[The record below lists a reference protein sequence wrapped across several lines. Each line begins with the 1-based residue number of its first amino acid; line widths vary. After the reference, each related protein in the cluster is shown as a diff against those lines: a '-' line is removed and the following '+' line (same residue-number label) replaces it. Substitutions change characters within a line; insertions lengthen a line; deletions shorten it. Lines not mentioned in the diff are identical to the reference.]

1 MVEVTSHIGCPES
14 CFLMFWLCA
23 RASFITELCSS
34 NLCLRPPEIPALS
47 VQEIR
52 RWNKNGFLSWWGN
65 DKRSWC
71 PLERRCYHLKCGQH
85 QKAGGCWFRQLRS
98 NWAVPKDQTN
108 WADKYQNM
116 SQPHAAAPLSHTL
129 LCCIVQSVLIIF
141 PHLLFFG
148 SPPFYRDVNLATG
161 WNNVTK
167 RQVEMIY
174 PQAMVA
180 SIESQLQHLS
190 DDDDSSSL
198 SAREER
204 RLTRP
209 QATAP
214 C

>member
-1 MVEVTSHIGCPES
+1 MVEVILHIGSPES
-14 CFLMFWLCA
+14 WFLMFWLCA

-34 NLCLRPPEIPALS
+34 NLCLRPPETPALS

-65 DKRSWC
+65 DKRGRC

-85 QKAGGCWFRQLRS
+85 QKADGCWIRQGQIELFQKIKLIELIITKICP
-98 NWAVPKDQTN
+98 NHMLLP
-108 WADKYQNM
+108 
-116 SQPHAAAPLSHTL
+116 PCLTL
-129 LCCIVQSVLIIF
+129 LCCIVQSVLFIF

-167 RQVEMIY
+167 RQVVMIY

-180 SIESQLQHLS
+180 SIESQLQHLL
-190 DDDDSSSL
+190 DNDDSSSL
-198 SAREER
+198 SDREER
-204 RLTRP
+204 QLTRP

>member
-1 MVEVTSHIGCPES
+1 MLSPEMRSTSE
-14 CFLMFWLCA
+14 
-23 RASFITELCSS
+23 
-34 NLCLRPPEIPALS
+34 N
-47 VQEIR
+47 
-52 RWNKNGFLSWWGN
+52 RWMLI
-65 DKRSWC
+65 
-71 PLERRCYHLKCGQH
+71 QT
-85 QKAGGCWFRQLRS
+85 RS
-98 NWAVPKDQTN
+98 NWAVLEDQTN
-108 WADKYQNM
+108 HYQNM

-129 LCCIVQSVLIIF
+129 LCCIVQSVLFIF

-198 SAREER
+198 SDREER

-214 C
+214 CSGPTDGGHSLERCGRRFAWAI